1 MKKKELQK
9 IYKEKIDLLKK
20 YNKSYY
26 NKNNPNVSDQE
37 YDELK
42 KEILL
47 IEKNNNLT
55 ISEHSP
61 AINVGYKP
69 SQNFNKFLQSP
80 DAFT

>member
-47 IEKNNNLT
+47 I
-55 ISEHSP
+55 
-61 AINVGYKP
+61 
-69 SQNFNKFLQSP
+69 
-80 DAFT
+80 